1 MADKNLQSFLVAVLG
16 IFIFIILILV
26 VSAIFGEQ
34 TWLKIIIT
42 IGIGLILVPILRWL
56 QQLTRGS

>member
-1 MADKNLQSFLVAVLG
+1 MADKNLLSFLVAVLG

-42 IGIGLILVPILRWL
+42 IGIGLILVPILLWL
-56 QQLTRGS
+56 QRLTRGG

>member
-16 IFIFIILILV
+16 IFVFIILLLV

-34 TWLKIIIT
+34 TWLKIIVT

-56 QQLTRGS
+56 QRLMRGD